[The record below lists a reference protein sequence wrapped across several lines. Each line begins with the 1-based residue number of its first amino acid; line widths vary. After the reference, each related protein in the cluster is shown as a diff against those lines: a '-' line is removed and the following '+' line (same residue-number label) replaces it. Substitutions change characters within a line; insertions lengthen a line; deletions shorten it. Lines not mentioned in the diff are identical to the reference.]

1 MHWDSADKV
10 RRRSALPVAP
20 GKYIDQPQKVG
31 AGGTAR
37 RTLIVRR
44 ASKVARLRY
53 WWCAGRLI
61 LLAVIGLAQTVLA
74 ASPRLPFADDVFP
87 LAVWLQQPVHA
98 QKYKNLGINLYVG
111 LWQGPTAAQLAT
123 LKQAGMPVIC
133 EQNEAGLS
141 DRNRDI
147 IIGWL
152 QQDEPDNAQP
162 LVGKIGAARLGWG
175 SPVSPAEMQERYRAM
190 RARDP
195 SRPVLL
201 GLGKGVA
208 WDSWKGRG
216 NRTGHPE
223 DYPQYVKAG
232 DILAFDIYPAAETD
246 PALAGR
252 LEVVAGGVKRLLAW
266 AGPERTVWN
275 TIGTSKVKNPDAV
288 VNPQHIRSQVWMS
301 IINGARGIIYFVHQ
315 FEPRFV
321 EATWFESPDI
331 AAAIGRINAEV
342 QGLAKVI
349 LSPASGDIASI
360 GLRDENLNPVPSTGI
375 AVTSRRKDC
384 RLYVFATSLS
394 SKPLRAGIQLRQAP
408 GTLDVIGEGRPLP
421 ASGKGFEDD
430 FQSYAVHLYVSSAR
444 NAFCE

>member
-1 MHWDSADKV
+1 
-10 RRRSALPVAP
+10 LN
-20 GKYIDQPQKVG
+20 ILQ
-31 AGGTAR
+31 
-37 RTLIVRR
+37 R
-44 ASKVARLRY
+44 A
-53 WWCAGRLI
+53 WWLV
-61 LLAVIGLAQTVLA
+61 LLAAAGLAPQA
-74 ASPRLPFADDVFP
+74 FAGPPRLQFADDVFP

-111 LWQGPTAAQLAT
+111 LWKGPTADQLAR

-133 EQNEAGLS
+133 EQNEVGLS

-162 LVGKIGAARLGWG
+162 LLGKIGMARMGWA
-175 SPVSPAEMQERYRAM
+175 SPVSPAEMQERYRTM
-190 RARDP
+190 RSRDP

-208 WDSWKGRG
+208 WDPWKGRG

-232 DILAFDIYPAAETD
+232 DIVAFDIYPAAETD

-252 LEVVAGGVKRLLAW
+252 LEVVAGGVKRLVAW

-275 TIGTSKVKNPDAV
+275 TIGTSKVKNPGAV
-288 VNPQHIRSQVWMS
+288 VNPEHIRSQVWMS
-301 IINGARGIIYFVHQ
+301 IINGSRGIIYFVHQ

-331 AAAIGRINAEV
+331 AAAISRINAQV
-342 QGLAKVI
+342 QDLAKVI
-349 LSPASGDIASI
+349 LSPASGEIASI
-360 GLRDENLNPVPSTGI
+360 ALRDKNREFVPPANIS
-375 AVTSRRKDC
+375 VTSRRQGCK
-384 RLYVFATSLS
+384 LYVFAASLS
-394 SKPLRAGIQLRQAP
+394 NKPLRAGINLRQAP
-408 GTLDVIGEGRPLP
+408 GMLDVIDEDRRLP
-421 ASGKGFEDD
+421 AKGNGFEDD
-430 FQSYAVHLYVSSAR
+430 FEPYAVHLYVSSVR
-444 NAFCE
+444 NAVCE

>member
-1 MHWDSADKV
+1 
-10 RRRSALPVAP
+10 LN
-20 GKYIDQPQKVG
+20 ILQ
-31 AGGTAR
+31 
-37 RTLIVRR
+37 R
-44 ASKVARLRY
+44 A
-53 WWCAGRLI
+53 WWLV
-61 LLAVIGLAQTVLA
+61 LLAAAGLAPQA
-74 ASPRLPFADDVFP
+74 FAGPPRLQFADDVFP

-111 LWQGPTAAQLAT
+111 LWKGPTADQLAR

-133 EQNEAGLS
+133 EQNEVGLS

-162 LVGKIGAARLGWG
+162 LLGKIGMARMGWA
-175 SPVSPAEMQERYRAM
+175 SPVSPAEMQERYRTM
-190 RARDP
+190 RSRDP

-208 WDSWKGRG
+208 WDPWKGRG

-232 DILAFDIYPAAETD
+232 DIVAFDIYPAAETD

-252 LEVVAGGVKRLLAW
+252 LEVVAGGVKRLVAW

-275 TIGTSKVKNPDAV
+275 
-288 VNPQHIRSQVWMS
+288 
-301 IINGARGIIYFVHQ
+301 INGSRGIIYFVHQ

-331 AAAIGRINAEV
+331 AAAISRINAQV
-342 QGLAKVI
+342 QDLAKVI
-349 LSPASGDIASI
+349 LSPASGEIASI
-360 GLRDENLNPVPSTGI
+360 ALRDKNREFVPPANIS
-375 AVTSRRKDC
+375 VTSRRQGCK
-384 RLYVFATSLS
+384 LYVFAASLS
-394 SKPLRAGIQLRQAP
+394 NKPLRAGINLRQAP
-408 GTLDVIGEGRPLP
+408 GMLDVIDEDRRLP
-421 ASGKGFEDD
+421 AKGNGFEDD
-430 FQSYAVHLYVSSAR
+430 FEPYAVHLYVSSVR
-444 NAFCE
+444 NAVCE

>member
-1 MHWDSADKV
+1 MSSWW
-10 RRRSALPVAP
+10 
-20 GKYIDQPQKVG
+20 
-31 AGGTAR
+31 
-37 RTLIVRR
+37 RTR
-44 ASKVARLRY
+44 
-53 WWCAGRLI
+53 WLI
-61 LLAVIGLAQTVLA
+61 LLAGIGLAQPVLA
-74 ASPRLPFADDVFP
+74 VSPRLQFADDVFP

-98 QKYKNLGINLYVG
+98 QKYKKLGINLYVG
-111 LWQGPTAAQLAT
+111 LWKGPTADQLAT

-133 EQNEAGLS
+133 EQNELGLS
-141 DRNRDI
+141 DRNRDT

-175 SPVSPAEMQERYRAM
+175 SPVSPTEMQERYRAM

-201 GLGKGVA
+201 GFGKGVA
-208 WDSWKGRG
+208 WDPWKGRG

-252 LEVVAGGVKRLLAW
+252 LEVVAGGVKRLVSW

-315 FEPRFV
+315 FEPRFI
-321 EATWFESPDI
+321 EATWFEAPEI

-342 QGLAKVI
+342 QGVAKVI

-360 GLRDENLNPVPSTGI
+360 SLRDENRIPVPSANI
-375 AVTSRRKDC
+375 AVTSRRQGCK
-384 RLYVFATSLS
+384 LYIFAASLS
-394 SKPLRAGIQLRQAP
+394 NKPLRAGFNLQQAS
-408 GTLDVIGEGRPLP
+408 GTLDVIGEGRRLP
-421 ASGKGFEDD
+421 AKGNGFEDD
-430 FQSYAVHLYVSSAR
+430 FEPYAVHLYMSAAR
-444 NAFCE
+444 NAVCE

>member
-1 MHWDSADKV
+1 LSSWW
-10 RRRSALPVAP
+10 
-20 GKYIDQPQKVG
+20 
-31 AGGTAR
+31 
-37 RTLIVRR
+37 RTR
-44 ASKVARLRY
+44 
-53 WWCAGRLI
+53 WLI
-61 LLAVIGLAQTVLA
+61 LLAGIGLAQPVLA
-74 ASPRLPFADDVFP
+74 VSPRLQFADDVFP

-98 QKYKNLGINLYVG
+98 QKYKKLGINLYVG
-111 LWQGPTAAQLAT
+111 LWKGPTADQLAT

-133 EQNEAGLS
+133 EQNELGLS
-141 DRNRDI
+141 DRNRDT

-175 SPVSPAEMQERYRAM
+175 SPVSPTEMQERYRAM

-201 GLGKGVA
+201 GFGKGVA
-208 WDSWKGRG
+208 WDPWKGRG

-252 LEVVAGGVKRLLAW
+252 LEVVAGGVKRLVSW

-315 FEPRFV
+315 FEPRFI
-321 EATWFESPDI
+321 EATWFEAPEI

-360 GLRDENLNPVPSTGI
+360 SLRDENRIPVPSANI
-375 AVTSRRKDC
+375 AVTSRRQGCK
-384 RLYVFATSLS
+384 LYIFAASLS
-394 SKPLRAGIQLRQAP
+394 NKPLRAGFNLQQAS
-408 GTLDVIGEGRPLP
+408 GTLDVIGEGRRLP
-421 ASGKGFEDD
+421 AKGNGFEDD
-430 FQSYAVHLYVSSAR
+430 FEPYAVHLYMSAAR
-444 NAFCE
+444 NAVCE

>member
-1 MHWDSADKV
+1 M
-10 RRRSALPVAP
+10 AP
-20 GKYIDQPQKVG
+20 LNILQ
-31 AGGTAR
+31 
-37 RTLIVRR
+37 R
-44 ASKVARLRY
+44 A
-53 WWCAGRLI
+53 WWLV
-61 LLAVIGLAQTVLA
+61 LLAAAGLALQA
-74 ASPRLPFADDVFP
+74 FAGPPRLQFPDDVFP

-98 QKYKNLGINLYVG
+98 QKYKTLGINLYVG
-111 LWQGPTAAQLAT
+111 LWKGPTANQLAT

-133 EQNEAGLS
+133 EQNELGLS

-162 LVGKIGAARLGWG
+162 LLGKIGMARMGWA

-190 RARDP
+190 RSRDP

-208 WDSWKGRG
+208 WDPWKGRG

-232 DILAFDIYPAAETD
+232 DIVAFDIYPAAETD

-252 LEVVAGGVKRLLAW
+252 LEVVAGGVKRLVAW

-288 VNPQHIRSQVWMS
+288 VNAEHIRSQVWMS
-301 IINGARGIIYFVHQ
+301 IINGSRGIIYFVHQ
-315 FEPRFV
+315 FQPRFV

-331 AAAIGRINAEV
+331 AAAMGRINAQV

-349 LSPASGDIASI
+349 LSPPSGDIASI
-360 GLRDENLNPVPSTGI
+360 TLRDENRQIVPSANI
-375 AVTSRRKDC
+375 AVTSRRQGCK
-384 RLYVFATSLS
+384 LYVFAASLS
-394 SKPLRAGIQLRQAP
+394 NKPLRAGINLRQAP
-408 GTLDVIGEGRPLP
+408 GTLDVIDEGRRLP
-421 ASGKGFEDD
+421 AQGNGFEDD
-430 FQSYAVHLYVSSAR
+430 FEPYAVHLYVGSLR
-444 NAFCE
+444 NAVCE